1 MIILLYVND
10 RTNLCTGQTGGVSA
24 STASLL
30 SLCGGC
36 RWLWMHSSI
45 ICLNPCARSA
55 HGFKQ
60 KMLECIRGQQQPSHR
75 LSRPAQHFCPNAY
88 QKCKEVSMRMR
99 AGFISSVVLH
109 ERGANDT
116 SSFLRTTSVSAQGGA
131 SSPVRGASISPP
143 SAIAIAIVQMPI
155 RNAGR

>member
-1 MIILLYVND
+1 MKLLIILLRVND
-10 RTNLCTGQTGGVSA
+10 RTNLHTEQ
-24 STASLL
+24 
-30 SLCGGC
+30 GGC
-36 RWLWMHSSI
+36 ECRYSH
-45 ICLNPCARSA
+45 RA
-55 HGFKQ
+55 HGFEQ

-88 QKCKEVSMRMR
+88 QKCKDVSMRMR
-99 AGFISSVVLH
+99 AGFISSVLLH

-143 SAIAIAIVQMPI
+143 SRYIAIAIPI
-155 RNAGR
+155 AIARRLHRQAELVC